1 MAALNNFT
9 DVAGGDT
16 DHLDADNE
24 GSQVDKEVGSEK
36 ESSSCHSD
44 EKLYGE
50 ITGGSNN
57 RECGWILTQ

>member
-24 GSQVDKEVGSEK
+24 GQQVDKEVGSEK

-44 EKLYGE
+44 EKLYG
-50 ITGGSNN
+50 
-57 RECGWILTQ
+57 